1 MSDLN
6 VFLLI
11 LLQYMQEL
19 ATQEEQVVEEHSFT
33 LNCFSVQ
40 VSASLRNPVDAWEV
54 TPLDD
59 GLVSTYKIDL
69 ITSVIYMKALQ
80 LQLLMLISLSL
91 SHVRCSLFN
100 PPFPCFYVYCENIH
114 LSHSYIIFVSFYTHA
129 VQLPPGCPV
138 LRYP

>member
-1 MSDLN
+1 MDISIGDSKQVNSSRYRGRHRHKHWPGDRLRGVWLSDLN

-19 ATQEEQVVEEHSFT
+19 ATQEQQEVEEHSFT

-59 GLVSTYKIDL
+59 GLVSTYEINF
-69 ITSVIYMKALQ
+69 ITSMKHINSVAT
-80 LQLLMLISLSL
+80 SS
-91 SHVRCSLFN
+91 
-100 PPFPCFYVYCENIH
+100 
-114 LSHSYIIFVSFYTHA
+114 
-129 VQLPPGCPV
+129 
-138 LRYP
+138 